1 MDLSKIKM
9 VVSDMDGTLLNS
21 KHEVSNRFFEI
32 HKELKQKNIQFV
44 AASGRQYHSM
54 VDKLETIQDDVI
66 FVAENGAFVKR
77 KEEVLLTTPIDKNN
91 VDTIL
96 SLITTTINAHPVL
109 CSKDSAYVNGNSGE
123 FLEML
128 REYYTEF
135 EIVEDQT
142 KVKDEV
148 LKVAIYHFENSEQHI
163 YPVVKHLKDSLK
175 VKVSGSNWVDVS
187 HKNAHKGYALE
198 KLMQEY
204 GVTSDEI
211 MVFGDYNNDLEML
224 QLSNYSFAMA
234 NAHPNVQEIAKYITL
249 SNNDFGVEHI
259 LEKML

>member
-32 HKELKQKNIQFV
+32 HKELKQRNIQFV

-54 VDKLETIQDDVI
+54 VDKLEAIQDDVI

-77 KEEVLLTTPIDKNN
+77 KEEVLLTTPIDKKHVNS
-91 VDTIL
+91 IL
-96 SLITTTINAHPVL
+96 SLIARTTNVHPVL
-109 CSKDSAYVNGNSGE
+109 CSKESAYVRGNSGK

-128 REYYTEF
+128 KEYYTEF

-142 KVKDEV
+142 KVKDEI
-148 LKVAIYHFENSEQHI
+148 LKVAIYHFESSEEHI
-163 YPVVKHLKDSLK
+163 YPVVKHLEDTLK

-198 KLMQEY
+198 KLMRTY
-204 GVTSDEI
+204 KINSDEI

-224 QLSNYSFAMA
+224 QLSNFSFAMA
-234 NAHPNVQEIAKYITL
+234 NAHPNIQRVAKYNTL
-249 SNNDFGVEHI
+249 SNNEHGVEHI

>member
-1 MDLSKIKM
+1 
-9 VVSDMDGTLLNS
+9 MDGTLLNS

-77 KEEVLLTTPIDKNN
+77 KEEVLLTTPIDKKNI
-91 VDTIL
+91 DTIL
-96 SLITTTINAHPVL
+96 SLITPPTNAHPVL
-109 CSKDSAYVNGNSGE
+109 CSKNSAYVNGNSGE

-135 EIVEDQT
+135 KVVDDQT
-142 KVKDEV
+142 QVKDEV
-148 LKVAIYHFENSEQHI
+148 LKVAIYHFENSEKHI
-163 YPVVKHLKDSLK
+163 YPLVKHLEGSLK

-187 HKNAHKGYALE
+187 HINAHKGYALE
-198 KLMQEY
+198 KLMQAYE
-204 GVTSDEI
+204 VNSDEI

-234 NAHPNVQEIAKYITL
+234 NAHPNVKKAAKFTTE
-249 SNNDFGVEHI
+249 SNDSYGVETI
-259 LEKML
+259 LSQLIE